1 MILRILHV
9 FMAIVAIHIVFAV
22 AVFLVRRNTISVT
35 LHLLRVPLPNLQ
47 PLRLPLPNL
56 QPLIFLLPNLP
67 QLNLPLPNLPQLNLL
82 LPNLPLPNLL
92 PLNLPQLNLQL
103 PPVPLLPSS
112 LSLLS
117 TPSCL
122 LPVTAISLVTRRTR
136 VNSLIRIPN
145 GR

>member
-35 LHLLRVPLPNLQ
+35 LHLLR
-47 PLRLPLPNL
+47 LPLPNL

-67 QLNLPLPNLPQLNLL
+67 QLNLPLPNLP

-145 GR
+145 GQ